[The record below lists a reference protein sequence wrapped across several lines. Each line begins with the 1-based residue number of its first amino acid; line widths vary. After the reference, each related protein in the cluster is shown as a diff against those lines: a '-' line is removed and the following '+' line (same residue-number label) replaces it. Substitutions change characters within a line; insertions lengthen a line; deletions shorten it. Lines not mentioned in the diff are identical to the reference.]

1 MDVQNWE
8 IFVGQ
13 DNSWH
18 WVTVSGINL
27 VIYRLWDWI
36 INWRIT
42 MVSRSHGDNECTHDY
57 QASKCIIMDSWWYK
71 LTIQCYLASWTP
83 PLSHAVWK
91 SHNINIIR
99 DDVFP
104 VFTTAK
110 HRWCSFSPTGGIG
123 LVNQARQAWKTV
135 SHDRTPRVT
144 SHNDIIRQ
152 CSLNVSTTSQT
163 VKR

>member
-1 MDVQNWE
+1 MSRIGKDLLAKITLDTDSVRHSPRGTLRLAMGRP
-8 IFVGQ
+8 IRVM
-13 DNSWH
+13 
-18 WVTVSGINL
+18 SGINL

-36 INWRIT
+36 INWR
-42 MVSRSHGDNECTHDY
+42 SHGDNESTHDY

-123 LVNQARQAWKTV
+123 LINQARQAWKTV
-135 SHDRTPRVT
+135 SHDCTPV
-144 SHNDIIRQ
+144 
-152 CSLNVSTTSQT
+152 SLPTMTLSDNAH
-163 VKR
+163 